1 MGTDKLFIWGGSRG
15 SDHCAC
21 LTGSDVTGS
30 HMTFHLPFPLV
41 FPVLFVRTFFSR
53 IPPTPRTLFPYFFPS
68 YFFSRTYSK
77 VATFEIQHF
86 KILVSCFSST
96 CRYNTVHVPCGISI
110 RTSTVGLPLEGW
122 GACMR
127 DLKGPTMNLFNPK
140 EDWNVL

>member
-1 MGTDKLFIWGGSRG
+1 VTSLPVKHAQWSDPLDPPQINNLSVPMKSHDFSPSFSLRISRTCCPYFFFPYSPHPPYFIPV
-15 SDHCAC
+15 
-21 LTGSDVTGS
+21 L
-30 HMTFHLPFPLV
+30 FPLV
-41 FPVLFVRTFFSR
+41 L
-53 IPPTPRTLFPYFFPS
+53 
-68 YFFSRTYSK
+68 FSRTYSK

-86 KILVSCFSST
+86 KISVSCFSST

-140 EDWNVL
+140 ED